1 MQVTFEEKSE
11 TMKVTN
17 CKASGY
23 GDHYKGEHQICAE
36 EYQTQAYKVP
46 LVTAPLDITVEL
58 TNPEPVETCVTK
70 DIILTEVKC
79 EDIVSQRCFN
89 VAKLVDNVNVIEQ
102 QEIIIAEPSCNAVT
116 LELPTQSCSIPY
128 KKH

>member
-1 MQVTFEEKSE
+1 MTFDEKSE

-23 GDHYKGEHQICAE
+23 GDHYKGEHQVCAE

-46 LVTAPLDITVEL
+46 LVNAPLDITVDL
-58 TNPEPVETCVTK
+58 TNPEPVPTCVVK
-70 DIILTEVKC
+70 DITLTVVVC
-79 EDIVSQRCFN
+79 EDVVDQRCFN
-89 VAKLVDNVNVIEQ
+89 VAKLVDATNVVDQ
-102 QEIIIAEPSCNAVT
+102 QEIVIGAPNCNAVT
-116 LELPTQSCSIPY
+116 LELPTQACSVPPY